1 MRLIGLLAGLDQD
14 HGLPRLGLAGD
25 HRTMPSQLR
34 DQFAS
39 DPVSRHFDDAAL
51 IAAMARFEAALA
63 LAQADAGLIGRE
75 QAECIA
81 SVCFALDGT
90 TPPTAPFD
98 AASLVPAA
106 RRAGTLAIP
115 FVKALTAA
123 VASRD
128 VDAARWVHWGAT
140 SQDVIDT
147 ALALQI
153 QAAGREVQ
161 AQLARAG
168 DRLAELALAHAATPM
183 VGRTL
188 LQSATPI
195 TFGWKVAGW
204 LSPLPRLQRSLAQA
218 LDDAAVLQL
227 GGAAGT
233 RAALNGQGD
242 AVAQAMA
249 QRLGLED
256 PPMAW
261 HASRDRMARLG
272 CELALVTGA
281 MAHIGR
287 DISLLMQPE
296 VGEVVEPSGAGRGG
310 SSAMP
315 HKRNPVGS
323 MLALQAGLR
332 APGLVATL
340 LGQQMGEHERGLGS
354 WQGDWWTIG
363 GLFEC
368 AGSATE
374 AIGECIEGLQ
384 VDVAAM
390 HENLERTRGFVHA
403 EAVTI
408 ALGKTLGKSAAHA
421 LMEQVCQQAL
431 ERGQNLRD
439 ALCAARLA
447 DPALAAALP
456 ESHLAEL
463 FDPAAHRG
471 DAQRMI
477 ERVVRQWREC

>member
-1 MRLIGLLAGLDQD
+1 
-14 HGLPRLGLAGD
+14 
-25 HRTMPSQLR
+25 MPAQLR

-63 LAQADAGLIGRE
+63 LAQADVGLISRPA
-75 QAECIA
+75 AECIA
-81 SVCFALDGT
+81 SVCLALDGT
-90 TPPTAPFD
+90 TPLTPPFD
-98 AASLVPAA
+98 VASLVPAA

-115 FVKALTAA
+115 FVKALTAS
-123 VASRD
+123 VAMRD
-128 VDAARWVHWGAT
+128 AEAARWVHWGAT
-140 SQDVIDT
+140 SQDVLDT
-147 ALALQI
+147 ALALQA
-153 QAAGREVQ
+153 QAAGRELQ
-161 AQLARAG
+161 AQIARTG
-168 DRLAELALAHAATPM
+168 DRLAELATDHASIPM

-204 LSPLPRLQRSLAQA
+204 LSPLTRVQRSLAQA
-218 LDDAAVLQL
+218 LEDAGTLQL

-233 RAALNGQGD
+233 RAALDGQGD
-242 AVAQAMA
+242 AVAAAMA
-249 QRLGLED
+249 ARLGLID

-261 HASRDRMARLG
+261 HASRDRVARLG
-272 CELALVTGA
+272 CELALVAGA
-281 MAHIGR
+281 MAGIGR

-296 VGEVVEPSGAGRGG
+296 VGEVSEPTGEGRGG

-332 APGLVATL
+332 APGLSAIL

-354 WQGDWWTIG
+354 WQGDWWTLG
-363 GLFEC
+363 ELFEC

-374 AIGECIEGLQ
+374 AIGECLEGLQ
-384 VDVAAM
+384 VHPGAM
-390 HENLERTRGFVHA
+390 RENLDRTRGFVHA

-408 ALGKTLGKSAAHA
+408 ALGRQLGKSTAQA
-421 LMEQVCQQAL
+421 LMERVCEQAYT
-431 ERGQNLRD
+431 RGQSLQE
-439 ALCAARLA
+439 
-447 DPALAAALP
+447 ALATARATDATLARALP
-456 ESHLAEL
+456 EPHLSRL
-463 FDPAAHRG
+463 FDPAAPRG

-477 ERVVRQWREC
+477 ERVVAQWREA

>member
-1 MRLIGLLAGLDQD
+1 
-14 HGLPRLGLAGD
+14 
-25 HRTMPSQLR
+25 MPTQLR

-63 LAQADAGLIGRE
+63 LAQADAGLIGRQ

-81 SVCFALDGT
+81 AVCLALDGT
-90 TPPTAPFD
+90 TPPAAPFD
-98 AASLVPAA
+98 APSLVPAA

-115 FVKALTAA
+115 FVKALTVA
-123 VASRD
+123 VAARD
-128 VDAARWVHWGAT
+128 AEAARWVHWGAT

-147 ALALQI
+147 ALTLQA
-153 QAAGREVQ
+153 QAAGREVL
-161 AQLARAG
+161 AQIARTG
-168 DRLAELALAHAATPM
+168 DRLADLALAHAATPM

-188 LQSATPI
+188 LQAATPI

-218 LDDAAVLQL
+218 LEDAAVLQL

-242 AVAQAMA
+242 AVAEAMSR
-249 QRLGLED
+249 RLGLND

-261 HASRDRMARLG
+261 HASRDRIARLG
-272 CELALVTGA
+272 CELAMVAGA
-281 MAHIGR
+281 MAHVGR

-296 VGEVVEPSGAGRGG
+296 VGEVSEPSGEGRGG

-332 APGLVATL
+332 APGLAATL

-354 WQGDWWTIG
+354 WQGDWWTLG
-363 GLFEC
+363 ELFEC

-390 HENLERTRGFVHA
+390 HDNLDRTRGFVHA

-408 ALGKTLGKSAAHA
+408 ALGKTLGKPAAHA
-421 LMEQVCQQAL
+421 LMEQVCGQAMAH
-431 ERGQNLRD
+431 GQSLRD
-439 ALCAARLA
+439 ALSAARGSDPVLA
-447 DPALAAALP
+447 SALS
-456 ESHLAEL
+456 ESRLIEL
-463 FDPAAHRG
+463 FDPAPQRG
-471 DAQRMI
+471 DAQSMI
-477 ERVVRQWREC
+477 ERVVRHWRDC

>member
-1 MRLIGLLAGLDQD
+1 
-14 HGLPRLGLAGD
+14 
-25 HRTMPSQLR
+25 MPAQLK

-39 DPVSRHFDDAAL
+39 DPVSRHLDDAAL

-63 LAQADAGLIGRE
+63 LAQADAGLIE
-75 QAECIA
+75 NQAAQAIA
-81 SVCFALDGT
+81 EVCLTLDGT
-90 TPPTAPFD
+90 SPPAAPFD

-115 FVKALTAA
+115 FVKALTAS
-123 VASRD
+123 VAAHD
-128 VDAARWVHWGAT
+128 AEAARWVHWGAT
-140 SQDVIDT
+140 SQDVLDT
-147 ALALQI
+147 ALALQL
-153 QAAGREVQ
+153 QAAGRELL
-161 AQLARAG
+161 AQLTRTG
-168 DRLAELALAHAATPM
+168 DRLAELALTHAATPM

-204 LSPLPRLQRSLAQA
+204 LSPLPRLQRNLARA
-218 LDDAAVLQL
+218 LEDASVLQL
-227 GGAAGT
+227 GGASGT
-233 RAALNGQGD
+233 RAALDGQGD
-242 AVAQAMA
+242 AVAAAMA
-249 QRLGLED
+249 ARLGLND

-261 HASRDRMARLG
+261 HSSRDRIARLG
-272 CELALVTGA
+272 SELALVAGA

-296 VGEVVEPSGAGRGG
+296 VGEVAEPSGDGRGG

-315 HKRNPVGS
+315 HKRNPVSS

-354 WQGDWWTIG
+354 WQADWWTLG
-363 GLFEC
+363 ELFDC

-374 AIGECIEGLQ
+374 AIGECLEGLA
-384 VDVAAM
+384 VNVSAM
-390 HENLERTRGFVHA
+390 HENLDRTRGFVYA

-408 ALGKTLGKSAAHA
+408 ALGRSLGKAGAQQ
-421 LMEQVCQQAL
+421 LMERICA
-431 ERGQNLRD
+431 EAINHGQTLRD
-439 ALCAARLA
+439 ALTAARLA
-447 DPALAAALP
+447 DPALASALP
-456 ESHLAEL
+456 ETRLTDL
-463 FDPAAHRG
+463 FDPDTQRG

-477 ERVVRQWREC
+477 ERVVHQWRDC

>member
-1 MRLIGLLAGLDQD
+1 
-14 HGLPRLGLAGD
+14 
-25 HRTMPSQLR
+25 MPAQLR

-39 DPVSRHFDDAAL
+39 DMVSRHFDDAAL

-63 LAQADAGLIGRE
+63 LAQADVGLIRS
-75 QAECIA
+75 QAAQCIA
-81 SVCFALDGT
+81 SVCLALDGL
-90 TPPTAPFD
+90 TPPPPPFD

-123 VASRD
+123 VAARD
-128 VDAARWVHWGAT
+128 AEAARWVHWGAT
-140 SQDVIDT
+140 SQDVLDT
-147 ALALQI
+147 ALALQA
-153 QAAGREVQ
+153 QAAGHELQ
-161 AQLARAG
+161 AQIARTG
-168 DRLAELALAHAATPM
+168 DCLAELALAHAATPM

-204 LSPLPRLQRSLAQA
+204 LSPLSRVQRSLARA
-218 LDDAAVLQL
+218 LEDAGVLQL

-242 AVAQAMA
+242 AVAAA
-249 QRLGLED
+249 LAARLGLND

-261 HASRDRMARLG
+261 HATRDRVARLG
-272 CELALVTGA
+272 CELALVAGA
-281 MAHIGR
+281 MAGIGR

-296 VGEVVEPSGAGRGG
+296 VGEVSEPAGEGRGG

-323 MLALQAGLR
+323 MLAMQAGLR
-332 APGLVATL
+332 APGLTAVL

-354 WQGDWWTIG
+354 WQGDWWTLG
-363 GLFEC
+363 ELFEC

-374 AIGECIEGLQ
+374 AIGECLEGLQ
-384 VDVAAM
+384 VNVAAM
-390 HENLERTRGFVHA
+390 HDNLDRTRGFVHA

-408 ALGKTLGKSAAHA
+408 ALGKSLGKPSAQA
-421 LMEQVCQQAL
+421 LMERICEQAYA
-431 ERGQNLRD
+431 RGQSLRD
-439 ALCAARLA
+439 ALAAARASDADLA
-447 DPALAAALP
+447 QALP
-456 ESHLAEL
+456 ESRLSDL
-463 FDPAAHRG
+463 FDPATQRG

-477 ERVVRQWREC
+477 ERVVHEWRES